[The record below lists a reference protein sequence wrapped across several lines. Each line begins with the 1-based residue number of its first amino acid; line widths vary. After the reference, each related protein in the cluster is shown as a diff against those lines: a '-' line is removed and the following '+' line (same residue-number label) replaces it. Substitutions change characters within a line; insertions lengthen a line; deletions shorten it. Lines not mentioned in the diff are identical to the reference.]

1 MLIIVYVFVYCCCRP
16 NVSMQQKPEI
26 CLTREVTVPYAC
38 YWAFNMGKM
47 DSIVQLV
54 EVWYMCL
61 SQ

>member
-1 MLIIVYVFVYCCCRP
+1 
-16 NVSMQQKPEI
+16 MQQKPEI